1 MPKTSS
7 SANGNGNKK
16 KSPRLQRLTQDLVSM
31 AELVE
36 RNVNTAVMALVDS
49 NSRFAYEVISLD
61 ADIDEMEVVIDREC
75 LDFLA
80 EAPPSTSDFRFV
92 AATMKI
98 NNDLER
104 ISNQAVQIAGHVLA
118 LIRLPGGAAPV
129 AELGDLLERI
139 EDMVRESVEA
149 LITRNGE
156 LAWEIW
162 EQHIAAGE
170 DIRRIT
176 DGLTEL
182 AQKSP
187 RQTPA
192 AVRLIRAV
200 TAIGQAIEYA
210 KDIAEEVIYM
220 REGIIVKHH
229 EREFLSRKKAGAGL
243 PAQAN

>member
-1 MPKTSS
+1 MA
-7 SANGNGNKK
+7 SAGNKN
-16 KSPRLQRLTQDLVSM
+16 PRLQRLTQDLVSM

-75 LDFLA
+75 LEFLA
-80 EAPPSTSDFRFV
+80 EARPTTGDFRLV
-92 AATMKI
+92 AAAMKI

-104 ISNQAVQIAGHVLA
+104 ISNQAVKIAEHVLA
-118 LIRLPGGAAPV
+118 LIRMPGGSSPV
-129 AELGDLLERI
+129 SELGDILERI

-149 LITRNGE
+149 LITRNGD

-162 EQHIAAGE
+162 EQHVAAGE
-170 DIRRIT
+170 DLRRII
-176 DGLTEL
+176 DQLTEQ

-187 RQTPA
+187 KHIPR
-192 AVRLIRAV
+192 AVRLVRAV

-210 KDIAEEVIYM
+210 KDIAEEVVYM

-229 EREFLSRKKAGAGL
+229 EREFLSRKKAAGGL
-243 PAQAN
+243 PAQRN

>member
-1 MPKTSS
+1 MA
-7 SANGNGNKK
+7 SAGNKN
-16 KSPRLQRLTQDLVSM
+16 PRLQRLTQDLVSM

-75 LDFLA
+75 LEFLS
-80 EAPPSTSDFRFV
+80 EARPTTDDFRLV
-92 AATMKI
+92 AAAMKI

-104 ISNQAVQIAGHVLA
+104 ISNQAVQIAEHVLA
-118 LIRLPGGAAPV
+118 LIRMPGGSSPV
-129 AELGDLLERI
+129 SELGDILERI

-149 LITRNGE
+149 LITRNGD

-162 EQHIAAGE
+162 EQHVAAGE
-170 DIRRIT
+170 DLRRII
-176 DGLTEL
+176 DQLTEQ

-187 RQTPA
+187 KHIPR
-192 AVRLIRAV
+192 AVRLVRAV

-210 KDIAEEVIYM
+210 KDIAEEVVYM

-229 EREFLSRKKAGAGL
+229 EREFLSRKKAGGGL
-243 PAQAN
+243 QAQRN